1 MCGIVGLQLK
11 RRSLYPRLGAWLTP
25 MLLAMSERGP
35 DSAGIALYED
45 GPADGA
51 YRYSLRGP
59 GPDYDWDGFLD
70 RLDGTLGPHP
80 TLHRAADAA
89 ILTALPAPEEALPA
103 LKRIAPELHIWACG
117 QALEIYKDVGSPAD
131 ICRRYGIAERAGY
144 QGLGHTRMATE
155 SAVTTDHSH
164 PFAAAPDICLVHNG
178 TFSNYARVR
187 RNLMDAGIRFDTD
200 NDSEVA
206 ARFIAFQMAQGRTL
220 RQALEQV
227 FTTLDGFFTLLVAT
241 RNEFAVVRDA
251 FACKPAVI
259 AECEDYV
266 AMASEYRAL
275 AQLPGI
281 QEASVFEPMPEE
293 IHIWSR

>member
-131 ICRRYGIAERAGY
+131 ICRRYGNRGAGRLSRAGPHPH
-144 QGLGHTRMATE
+144 GHGIGR
-155 SAVTTDHSH
+155 DHRPLPS
-164 PFAAAPDICLVHNG
+164 
-178 TFSNYARVR
+178 VR
-187 RNLMDAGIRFDTD
+187 RRPGH
-200 NDSEVA
+200 
-206 ARFIAFQMAQGRTL
+206 
-220 RQALEQV
+220 
-227 FTTLDGFFTLLVAT
+227 
-241 RNEFAVVRDA
+241 
-251 FACKPAVI
+251 
-259 AECEDYV
+259 
-266 AMASEYRAL
+266 
-275 AQLPGI
+275 LPGP
-281 QEASVFEPMPEE
+281 QRHLLQLRPRPSQPDGRRDPL
-293 IHIWSR
+293 